1 MIIFQLRVEKCSEI
15 KLARSVRHYAY
26 QILFIIRYY
35 MENVTKDQS
44 SQIDSIIINEVQLLL
59 AEKRTSLSVL
69 RTGIAVM
76 ALPMSVISVLI
87 ATSKYYNVFY
97 VLHYLIPLGIL
108 NLGLVV
114 LGIYLIVHSISR
126 MRKYDRHI
134 NQIKIK
140 YSSIEEFVG

>member
-1 MIIFQLRVEKCSEI
+1 MIIFQLRVEKYSEI
-15 KLARSVRHYAY
+15 KLARSVRHYPY

-35 MENVTKDQS
+35 MENITKDQS

-140 YSSIEEFVG
+140 HSSIEEFVG